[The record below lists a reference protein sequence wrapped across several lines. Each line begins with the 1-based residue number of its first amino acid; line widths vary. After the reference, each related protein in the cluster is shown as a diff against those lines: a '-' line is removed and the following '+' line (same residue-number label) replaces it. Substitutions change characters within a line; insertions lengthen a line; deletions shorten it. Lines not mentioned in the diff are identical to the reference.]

1 MSHYFFISIVVLLL
15 VLSIVC
21 QIMIGVLYQNM
32 ILETDNMTATDNK
45 LLKQCKMRFANC
57 YKMNSGVSNI
67 PVFVDKFINRI
78 RIGRISLVTIQHLSG
93 QLVLLSV
100 FVSGLGIY
108 NGITRGE
115 RILSLFPFYIISLLG
130 LYLYFGVSSFVDLSE
145 KKRLLKTNL
154 IDYMEN
160 HMVNRLKMLPESE
173 QRLEEAEAAYR
184 SQERFSEKS
193 NQHNRV
199 QTKAEKKCHK
209 STISKENEAELE
221 RLLGEFLY

>member
-45 LLKQCKMRFANC
+45 RLKQCKMRFANC

-115 RILSLFPFYIISLLG
+115 RLLSLFPFYIISLLG

-145 KKRLLKTNL
+145 KN
-154 IDYMEN
+154 D
-160 HMVNRLKMLPESE
+160 
-173 QRLEEAEAAYR
+173 
-184 SQERFSEKS
+184 
-193 NQHNRV
+193 
-199 QTKAEKKCHK
+199 C
-209 STISKENEAELE
+209 
-221 RLLGEFLY
+221 